1 MNIDNGLAQ
10 RLKELRKKAG
20 LTQEELAELIDVH
33 LNTISRWENGIDTP
47 KTFKITQ
54 LAKVLNVN
62 EVELI
67 NGTPS
72 QNWELKLLVSKTRE
86 NEGGRVDMSG
96 KSSTATLSVGDDA
109 NSSAFGEVINAMRS
123 VENAL
128 KSISTGNNYDI
139 DINQQGFMI
148 EKKSDADM
156 LARSTVSALRAGIG
170 NGGI

>member
-86 NEGGRVDMSG
+86 NEGGTVDMSG

-109 NSSAFGEVINAMRS
+109 MAITMSADYQFFKETCCSTGKRS
-123 VENAL
+123 V
-128 KSISTGNNYDI
+128 
-139 DINQQGFMI
+139 
-148 EKKSDADM
+148 
-156 LARSTVSALRAGIG
+156 
-170 NGGI
+170 

>member
-86 NEGGRVDMSG
+86 NEGGTVDMSG

-109 NSSAFGEVINAMRS
+109 MAITMSADYSLWEDEAKFEGLIEDLRRKRLLGLKMRKES
-123 VENAL
+123 W
-128 KSISTGNNYDI
+128 
-139 DINQQGFMI
+139 
-148 EKKSDADM
+148 
-156 LARSTVSALRAGIG
+156 
-170 NGGI
+170 